1 MYDQV
6 FSRLSHLKQ
15 VGTDRW
21 RARCPSHDSDG
32 PSLALAIADD
42 DRLLIKCHAGCG
54 ALDVLHAIGCSWED
68 CFPEMDKHHRSIAHD
83 FNIRPKGSID
93 DRVVEL
99 ASYTKGLTD
108 KQREEAK
115 RAVLRGGSADEFVK
129 EIAAN
134 LPENKQWAEQLLECE
149 RELLRV
155 EMGEQDDMRALAVR
169 YPMNE
174 TDEHRAAIAAWE
186 SQYMQEA
193 RQ

>member
-15 VGTDRW
+15 VGTDKW

-32 PSLALAIADD
+32 PSLSLAIADD

-68 CFPEMDKHHRSIAHD
+68 CFPEMDKHHRSLAHD
-83 FNIRPKGSID
+83 FNIRPRGSID

-99 ASYTKGLTD
+99 ASHTKGLTD
-108 KQREEAK
+108 RQREEAK

-134 LPENKQWAEQLLECE
+134 LPENKQWSEQLLECE
-149 RELLRV
+149 RELLKAEFRLA
-155 EMGEQDDMRALAVR
+155 GEAK
-169 YPMNE
+169 
-174 TDEHRAAIAAWE
+174 
-186 SQYMQEA
+186 
-193 RQ
+193 